1 MTTATTNLTTGM
13 PIQIENGITNFQPDL
28 ADFYFPEVC
37 YLAES
42 KRIKEKGQGNFETWK
57 AQAEAAMQY
66 ANISEKA
73 KRFWSWCLP
82 DVLGHCTKNVVKN
95 TTKKLNDS
103 DHVETSDVKTIMAFI
118 SVGLEEYAK
127 LNASWKANK
136 TRLLSGKRPAEKP
149 DPMLVWVND
158 AVALKA
164 LEELA
169 SDSKEQIKSAWLKS
183 ANVFIAKCI
192 ATHFIPPYLDCELN
206 AAHWTD
212 IDNMRKRN
220 HEYFSRVQQLFTKE
234 VNAWDTAKWNRE
246 QITADQLEVLAKEYA
261 DGVWMDFIHKMGQKI
276 GGLGIES
283 LTAVVIEK
291 AWSDEEGEVQDYE
304 NKIDSDN
311 HWQSE
316 LICKARN
323 GVTFKVVNSIVW
335 KCNEYGTHYVQ
346 FPARF
351 SDVKQNA
358 QAVLNSA
365 DVSSV
370 RRICDFKAT
379 I

>member
-1 MTTATTNLTTGM
+1 
-13 PIQIENGITNFQPDL
+13 
-28 ADFYFPEVC
+28 
-37 YLAES
+37 
-42 KRIKEKGQGNFETWK
+42 
-57 AQAEAAMQY
+57 
-66 ANISEKA
+66 
-73 KRFWSWCLP
+73 
-82 DVLGHCTKNVVKN
+82 
-95 TTKKLNDS
+95 
-103 DHVETSDVKTIMAFI
+103 
-118 SVGLEEYAK
+118 
-127 LNASWKANK
+127 
-136 TRLLSGKRPAEKP
+136 
-149 DPMLVWVND
+149 
-158 AVALKA
+158 
-164 LEELA
+164 
-169 SDSKEQIKSAWLKS
+169 
-183 ANVFIAKCI
+183 
-192 ATHFIPPYLDCELN
+192 
-206 AAHWTD
+206 
-212 IDNMRKRN
+212 
-220 HEYFSRVQQLFTKE
+220 
-234 VNAWDTAKWNRE
+234 
-246 QITADQLEVLAKEYA
+246 
-261 DGVWMDFIHKMGQKI
+261 MGQKI

-291 AWSDEEGEVQDYE
+291 AWSDEEGDVQDYE